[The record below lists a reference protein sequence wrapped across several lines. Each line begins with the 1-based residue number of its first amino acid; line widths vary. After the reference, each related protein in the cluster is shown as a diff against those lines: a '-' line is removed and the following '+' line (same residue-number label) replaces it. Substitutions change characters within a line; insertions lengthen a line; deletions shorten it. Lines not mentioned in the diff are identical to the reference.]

1 MIRPIQNV
9 SLIQESNPYSR
20 DSRADYMMESY
31 DDLYQY
37 LERM

>member
-9 SLIQESNPYSR
+9 PLIQESNPYIR

-31 DDLYQY
+31 A
-37 LERM
+37 